1 MSLLQTKLLT
11 RFAEAKFFSF
21 LADEAA
27 DCANVEQ
34 QSLVVPFVDKKH
46 QIREQ
51 FLGFV
56 PCKNG
61 LSGEAIANTIQDF
74 LGDRR
79 LPIDDCRGQGYDAA
93 GNMAG
98 RLSGAATRIQA
109 IQSKAVYVHC
119 NSNLLNLC
127 VASCCKELFVSNM
140 MEHVRVVSE
149 FFNFSPK
156 RFELLVKTIEEML
169 PGANHKRLI
178 NVCKTRWV
186 ARIDG
191 LDVFIEV
198 FTAIVRCF
206 EIIKAN
212 VDGTWNS
219 ESVKKAFYLFHAT
232 VSFSF
237 IAPLVVVSRCLQVT
251 CPLTVQLQDSAL
263 DTGSSGKFTDQTLQL
278 ICRRSSTGE
287 WSLFRPFIT

>member
-1 MSLLQTKLLT
+1 MKN
-11 RFAEAKFFSF
+11 F
-21 LADEAA
+21 
-27 DCANVEQ
+27 
-34 QSLVVPFVDKKH
+34 H
-46 QIREQ
+46 QE

-61 LSGEAIANTIQDF
+61 VSGEAIANTIQDF
-74 LGDRR
+74 LRDCR
-79 LPIDDCRGQGYDAA
+79 LPIGDCRGQGYDRA

-98 RLSGAATRIQA
+98 RLSGAAARIQA
-109 IQSKAVYVHC
+109 VQDKAIYVHC
-119 NSNLLNLC
+119 NSHILNLC
-127 VASCCKELFVSNM
+127 VASCCKELLVSNM
-140 MEHVRVVSE
+140 LEHVRVVSE
-149 FFNFSPK
+149 FFNFPPK

-169 PGANHKRLI
+169 PKANHKRQI

-198 FTAIVRCF
+198 FRAIVRCF

-212 VDGTWNS
+212 VDDTWNP

-237 IAPLVVVSRCLQVT
+237 IAPLVFVSRCLEVT
-251 CPLTVQLQDSAL
+251 RPLTVQLQDPL
-263 DTGSSGKFTDQTLQL
+263 
-278 ICRRSSTGE
+278 
-287 WSLFRPFIT
+287 